1 MIKKLNPKHLERLLN
16 NKCDVKLYQEGLS
29 EEGEPLTFL
38 NLEKEKCRFV
48 EQTKTIIT
56 ADGQKVELVG
66 KVILLGDIAPN
77 IKKISGGEVSNI
89 ITIID
94 GKEIVNESKY
104 EIYQASRPKNPDS
117 SVHHTTL
124 ELM

>member
-16 NKCDVKLYQEGLS
+16 NRCDVKLYQEGLS
-29 EEGEPLTFL
+29 EEGEPLTSL
-38 NLEKEKCRFV
+38 NHENQKCRFV
-48 EQTKTIIT
+48 EKTKTVIT
-56 ADGQKVELVG
+56 VDGQKVELVG

-77 IKKISGGEVSNI
+77 IKKVSGGEVAIN
-89 ITIID
+89 D
-94 GKEIVNESKY
+94 SKY
-104 EIYQASRPKNPDS
+104 KIFLASRPRNPDG